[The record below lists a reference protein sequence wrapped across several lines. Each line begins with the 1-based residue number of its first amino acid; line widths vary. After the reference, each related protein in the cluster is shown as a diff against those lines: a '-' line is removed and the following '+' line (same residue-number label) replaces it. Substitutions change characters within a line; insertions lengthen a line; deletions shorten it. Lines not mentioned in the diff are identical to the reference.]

1 MHIFCLKLQYSAL
14 ITHLFEEKNNQRD
27 FFEECDEGRV
37 MIGK

>member
-14 ITHLFEEKNNQRD
+14 ITHLFDNNNQRD
-27 FFEECDEGRV
+27 FFEECDEGCV